1 MKTVKNNLLIV
12 TDLGRLQAYKVAL
25 TPKRTPLLEPLE
37 EVVLEGAHRRVI
49 ETVTDLAVRHVG
61 PTQKT
66 WGAPIADDHNLKL
79 ETRRRLIR
87 RIADHI
93 ERLVQRNDFEAC
105 WLAAPK
111 EINRQILEEL
121 PQAIRASIRKNVPR
135 DLTKAGTKELLEQFL
150 NA

>member
-66 WGAPIADDHNLKL
+66 WGAPITDDHNLKL

-87 RIADHI
+87 RIAEHI
-93 ERLVQRNDFEAC
+93 QRLVQRSDCEAY

-111 EINRQILEEL
+111 EINRQIVDQLDTDV
-121 PQAIRASIRKNVPR
+121 RSRMKKNVGA
-135 DLTKAGTKELLEQFL
+135 DLIKVDKSDVMGYFA
-150 NA
+150 